1 MDLGV
6 FEKALRRYEAQPWAK
21 ETGTKRA
28 TIQAAA
34 FRDAFNAFF
43 QLILEARN
51 DRLDVVRKQWPELPP
66 LFVDGVDQLVTPLDD
81 ATTAAMQTA
90 LSQRLDLMNSRGQVV
105 DAWRQIKVH

>member
-21 ETGTKRA
+21 EMGTVRA

-34 FRDAFNAFF
+34 FRDVFNAFF

-51 DRLDVVRKQWPELPP
+51 DRLDVIRKQWPELPA
-66 LFVDGVDQLVTPLDD
+66 LMVDGTNLLEVPLDD
-81 ATTAAMQTA
+81 ATTASIQTA
-90 LSQRLDLMNSRGQVV
+90 LSQPLDLLNSP
-105 DAWRQIKVH
+105 A